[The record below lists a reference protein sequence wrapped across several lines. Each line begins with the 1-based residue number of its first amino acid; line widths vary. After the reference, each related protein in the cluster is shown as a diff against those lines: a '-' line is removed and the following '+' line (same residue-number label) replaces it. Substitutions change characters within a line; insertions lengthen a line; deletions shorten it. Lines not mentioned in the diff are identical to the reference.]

1 VDRATQADARIA
13 AIDERIDAADARSR
27 PRLRAERAELWD
39 AVRAEKMGELAARF
53 DSIHSVERAREM
65 GSVSEIIPPAE
76 MRPFLIDAVERGMRR
91 TLDRLG
97 LDHATVG
104 VAEPLHH

>member
-1 VDRATQADARIA
+1 
-13 AIDERIDAADARSR
+13 
-27 PRLRAERAELWD
+27 
-39 AVRAEKMGELAARF
+39 MGELAARF

-65 GSVSEIIPPAE
+65 GSVREIIPSAE
-76 MRPFLIDAVERGMRR
+76 MRPFLIDAVQRGMRR